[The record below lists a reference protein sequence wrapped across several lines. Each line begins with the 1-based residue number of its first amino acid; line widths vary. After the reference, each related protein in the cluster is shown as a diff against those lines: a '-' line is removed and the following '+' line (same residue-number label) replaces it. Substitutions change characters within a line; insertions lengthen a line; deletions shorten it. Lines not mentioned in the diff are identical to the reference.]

1 MEVEFLILADAVQA
15 VNGKLYM
22 LGGGWTTFHAAKI
35 PTTHPLGIA
44 LGLRVP
50 WEETN
55 QLHRLQINLVNSDGE
70 SVSPAMQAELEMGR
84 PPGLR
89 PGSDQTAAIAVNA
102 TVTFAKAGRY
112 EVRAAVEGQ
121 TVRTAVFDV
130 VPVQPRLASR

>member
-22 LGGGWTTFHAAKI
+22 LGGGWTMLHTPEV

-50 WEETN
+50 WQETN
-55 QLHRLQINLVNSDGE
+55 QRHRLEIKMMSADGAP
-70 SVSPAMQAELEMGR
+70 VIPPIQAELEMGR

-89 PGSDQTAAIAVNA
+89 PGAEQSAVIAVNA
-102 TVTFAKAGRY
+102 AVTFAELGRY
-112 EVRAAVEGQ
+112 EIQAAVEGE
-121 TVRTAVFDV
+121 TVKVVPFDV
-130 VPVQPRLASR
+130 VRA